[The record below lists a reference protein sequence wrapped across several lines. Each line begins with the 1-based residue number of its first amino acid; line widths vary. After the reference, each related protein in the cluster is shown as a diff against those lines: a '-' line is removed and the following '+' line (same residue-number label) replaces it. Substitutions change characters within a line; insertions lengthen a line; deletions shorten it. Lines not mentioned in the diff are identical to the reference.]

1 MDSSHFKQYGHEEIL
16 SMDIFQIELEHFFK
30 NVVQELIAKCELKQG
45 LKCSTRIDCQMGT
58 KQGRKCST
66 SALV

>member
-30 NVVQELIAKCELKQG
+30 NVVQELIAKWELKQG
-45 LKCSTRIDCQMGT
+45 LKCST
-58 KQGRKCST
+58 